1 MAITTPREPLPAGP
15 LLALDVGERRIGV
28 AYSDPT
34 GTLATP
40 WTTIR
45 RASRREDFATVAR
58 LAGERGAAA
67 VIVGHPLNMDGSAGP
82 QARRVARYAQALTE
96 YLSIPVILW
105 DERLSTDIA
114 LERRQNRGRSRA
126 PVSVDAEAAA
136 VILQDYL
143 DARTSDQTWLTAA

>member
-1 MAITTPREPLPAGP
+1 MAMPPREPLPPGP

-28 AYSDPT
+28 AYGDPT

-45 RASRREDFATVAR
+45 RASRREDFAAIAR
-58 LAGERGAAA
+58 LAGERGAVA
-67 VIVGHPLNMDGSAGP
+67 VVVGHPLNMDGSAGP
-82 QARRVARYAQALTE
+82 QARRVARYAQALAE
-96 YLSIPVILW
+96 HLSIPVLLW

-114 LERRQNRGRSRA
+114 LEKRQGTGRSRA
-126 PVSVDAEAAA
+126 LTSVDAEAAA

-143 DARTSDQTWLTAA
+143 DARRSAISDKT